1 MSEVRKA
8 DNHFEIIADD
18 GNVAGRMD
26 FLDNN
31 GERIIYHTEISEAYG
46 GQGLAGA
53 IAREGLSATADE
65 GLSVV
70 AVCPFVRGWLEK
82 HPDAPETEA
91 ANWRKPRPAD
101 LAWLDDNLKEQQ

>member
-26 FLDNN
+26 FLDHN
-31 GERIIYHTEISEAYG
+31 GERIIYHTEISEQYG

-53 IAREGLSATADE
+53 IARGGLEATKDE

-82 HPDAPETEA
+82 HPADVEA
-91 ANWRKPRPAD
+91 MGVQWRKPRPAD
-101 LAWLDDNLKEQQ
+101 LQWLDDELKEQ